1 MLRHSQRNNKLTI
14 LYWLQGKCHDV
25 LGGNICPDRMFIF
38 MLNLSSYPQYHQS
51 LSSLS
56 HCPSLSAYVSLSL
69 SPCLPISLSLSLAMF
84 LSLPLCLSLSVCLFL
99 FQYVFHYVCV
109 FLSCFFP
116 CLSVFLYGCV
126 SHSACLTPLLFFE
139 DNHRKFS
146 VLLPK
151 CFLNFKVFKSGT
163 RNELSFSS
171 VKCWISS
178 RFLDSIPRPYKLGK
192 RKWPEEL
199 LQQRIPCHR
208 IWWLVT

>member
-1 MLRHSQRNNKLTI
+1 MPRSHVHFYAQSIVLPPISSVSLLSLT
-14 LYWLQGKCHDV
+14 V
-25 LGGNICPDRMFIF
+25 R
-38 MLNLSSYPQYHQS
+38 LSLPMS
-51 LSSLS
+51 LSL
-56 HCPSLSAYVSLSL
+56 SLSL

-171 VKCWISS
+171 VKC
-178 RFLDSIPRPYKLGK
+178 
-192 RKWPEEL
+192 
-199 LQQRIPCHR
+199 
-208 IWWLVT
+208 